1 MPHRNAVS
9 YVPEIGFIS
18 EIFVNISILKL
29 AISLKQ
35 MFCKPPSQSPNFM
48 RPMQTDPQS
57 VVAYATLDWFRNKS
71 LTTETENLV
80 QDIGIWTSPCSDF
93 TFL

>member
-9 YVPEIGFIS
+9 YVAEIGFIS

-57 VVAYATLDWFRNKS
+57 VVAYATLDWFRNKKFDYR
-71 LTTETENLV
+71 N
-80 QDIGIWTSPCSDF
+80 
-93 TFL
+93 